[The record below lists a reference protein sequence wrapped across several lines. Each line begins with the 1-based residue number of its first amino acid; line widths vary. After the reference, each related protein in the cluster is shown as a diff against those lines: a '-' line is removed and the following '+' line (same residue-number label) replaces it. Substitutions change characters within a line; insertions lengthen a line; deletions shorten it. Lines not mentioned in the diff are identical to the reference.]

1 MKYRKKPVVIDALQ
15 WTGKNHRE
23 MFDFLTENSFDEEH
37 MIVNGDHFYIDH
49 INVKGGLVIKT
60 LEGDHVAKIGDYII
74 RGVKG
79 EYYPCKEDMFH
90 QTYEPVTPE
99 YPLLDGTNYIPKT
112 YIPKTDDN
120 LVPYHTVCSCSP
132 KNGGSGV
139 CGCTMANTLVDKKFW
154 INSYGT
160 NTTND
165 NNSYPIS

>member
-37 MIVNGDHFYIDH
+37 MIVNDDHFYIDH
-49 INVKGGLVIKT
+49 NKVRGGLIIKT
-60 LEGDHVAKIGDYII
+60 LEGEHIATIGDYII
-74 RGVKG
+74 KGVKG
-79 EYYPCKEDMFH
+79 EYYPCKEDIFH

-99 YPLLDGTNYIPKT
+99 YSSLDETNYMHKT
-112 YIPKTDDN
+112 NDD

-139 CGCTMANTLVDKKFW
+139 CGCTMAKTLVDKNF
-154 INSYGT
+154 GL
-160 NTTND
+160 
-165 NNSYPIS
+165 